1 MPRIV
6 LAIVAL
12 IAGAACLCA
21 GRAAAQPPTPPAT
34 QPQAQA
40 PAGHGR
46 VSDLIVKDV
55 KEVPGFLFG
64 SARTTLT
71 TMPQVLGRTFSPIP
85 AKARENHVALS
96 GPAIF
101 VYHGC
106 TGDPVQPFSLDTG
119 FVVEPGT
126 PDLGELKVK
135 KLPAFRAATAYY
147 TGPVAGLGEAFGK
160 LFAQLGAAGYTPTD
174 ETREIYYL
182 WEGPESPNNVVE
194 LQVGIGP

>member
-1 MPRIV
+1 MSRFILV
-6 LAIVAL
+6 LAASL
-12 IAGAACLCA
+12 LGAAWLGA
-21 GRAAAQPPTPPAT
+21 GDALAAPPMPPAT
-34 QPQAQA
+34 QPQARA

-55 KEVPGFLFG
+55 KEVPGYLCG

-71 TMPQVLGRTFSPIP
+71 TMPQVLERNFLPIP
-85 AKARENHVALS
+85 AKARENHLALS
-96 GPAIF
+96 GPALF

-106 TGDPVQPFSLDTG
+106 TGDPDQPFALDTG
-119 FVVEPGT
+119 FIVEPDT
-126 PDLGELKVK
+126 KDLGDLKVK

-147 TGPVAGLGEAFGK
+147 TGPVTGLGEAFGK

-174 ETREIYYL
+174 ETREVYL
-182 WEGPESPNNVVE
+182 WWEGPESPNNVVE